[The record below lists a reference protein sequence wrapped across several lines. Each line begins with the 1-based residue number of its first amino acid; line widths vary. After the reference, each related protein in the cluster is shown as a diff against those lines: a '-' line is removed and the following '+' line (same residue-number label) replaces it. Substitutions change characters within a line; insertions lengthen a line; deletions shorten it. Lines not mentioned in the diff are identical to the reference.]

1 MIQNFKL
8 GELFEI
14 QLGKTPARGNKNMWD
29 QNKKSNNIWLS
40 IKDLNQA
47 DANGYVSDSDE
58 YISDDGAKLVKLI
71 PKDTL
76 LLSFKLTLG
85 RTAITKIPLRTNE
98 AIAALLPKTDQCN
111 IRYLKYYFEY
121 FDFIKFASNDF
132 KVKGLTLNKKKL
144 ADIPIPVPSLRE
156 QEKIVERLDDIFSSI
171 SESIQIYDS
180 KLENISKLKQSYID
194 EIFFNYE
201 NTADEVV
208 LDDVSTIVGRIG
220 YRGYTKKDLVSEGSG
235 ALSLSPSNIKNDE
248 MTYIKNTFIS
258 WEKYEES
265 PEIKIHDGDI
275 IFCKTGSTY
284 GKVAIVKDLKYKAT
298 LNPQLVVLKNL
309 NIDNE
314 FLFYQLLTSKFKN
327 FIESIVGGTA
337 TPTLSQT
344 NLGRAKVLNLNKKIQ
359 KDLTIKINTFLKKRK
374 LLENNY
380 IQMINLLKE
389 LKTSILIKEFNYE

>member
-1 MIQNFKL
+1 MKTKYLSEVTNIKSGNSAPQGEEPFVNGKYNFYRTYDVGQIKQ
-8 GELFEI
+8 GEIFESRDKVNKETYSNLKIFPVNTILFPKSGASTFNNNRVI
-14 QLGKTPARGNKNMWD
+14 I
-29 QNKKSNNIWLS
+29 KKE
-40 IKDLNQA
+40 
-47 DANGYVSDSDE
+47 G
-58 YISDDGAKLVKLI
+58 
-71 PKDTL
+71 
-76 LLSFKLTLG
+76 
-85 RTAITKIPLRTNE
+85 
-98 AIAALLPKTDQCN
+98 AIASHLAGIKANPEFLNDY
-111 IRYLKYYFEY
+111 YLYYFLLTIDSRNLAQDSAY
-121 FDFIKFASNDF
+121 PSVNLKQISQ
-132 KVKGLTLNKKKL
+132 VK
-144 ADIPIPVPSLRE
+144 IPVPSLRE
-156 QEKIVERLDDIFSSI
+156 QEKIVERLDEIFSSI
-171 SESIQIYDS
+171 SGSIQFYES

-201 NTADEVV
+201 DTADEVV

-265 PEIKIHDGDI
+265 PEIKIYDGDI

-284 GKVAIVKDLKYKAT
+284 GKVAIVKDLNYKAT

-314 FLFYQLLTSKFKN
+314 ILFYQLLTSKFKK

-344 NLGRAKVLNLNKKIQ
+344 NLGRAKILNLNKKIQ
-359 KDLTIKINTFLKKRK
+359 KDLIIKINTFLKKRN

-380 IQMINLLKE
+380 KQMINLLKE
-389 LKTSILIKEFNYE
+389 LKTSILTKEFKYE